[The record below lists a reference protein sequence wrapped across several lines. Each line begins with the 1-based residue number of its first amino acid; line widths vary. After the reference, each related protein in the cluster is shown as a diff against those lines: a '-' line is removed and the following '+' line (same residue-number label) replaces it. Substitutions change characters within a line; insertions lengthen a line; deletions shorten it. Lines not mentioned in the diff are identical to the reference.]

1 MAIDSFRKCAQE
13 STKNKTT
20 IAQKEFRGSESSN
33 AIGAYQRLKMRM
45 AGERYFPVMR
55 ILRPARPNRFNKK
68 SSPSPSSCRVFWLS
82 SATILPNKGFAFS
95 HYNKTIEEWF
105 ARLGKNKDNDITQ
118 NEFLEW
124 DKTMIVYEQ
133 NNVEHADTER
143 TELCSERSL
152 ARKQVC

>member
-1 MAIDSFRKCAQE
+1 MVLGFCHMAIDSFRKCAQE
-13 STKNKTT
+13 STKNK
-20 IAQKEFRGSESSN
+20 
-33 AIGAYQRLKMRM
+33 
-45 AGERYFPVMR
+45 
-55 ILRPARPNRFNKK
+55 NRFNKK

-152 ARKQVC
+152 ARKQTCQRPQLIFSVFLSAFTCATRDR